1 MTDSSPPLSSWIGL
15 GAFNFFA
22 AAVQTGF
29 GPFLPVYLTR
39 AGWSQG
45 AVGLALSVGAIASVA
60 SQVPGGLLVDHVHRK
75 RLVCAASLGAVGLSA
90 LVLAF
95 WPGLVSVWGAEIL
108 YAFGVAVL
116 TPGIAALTL
125 TLCGHR
131 AFGERVGNNN
141 RYASLGNAA
150 AAALLGLVAYR
161 MSHRA
166 VFFLTA
172 AMTVPALASVLLIKP
187 DHIDPRRDHPALLEP
202 SERTAQPWHVFFEL
216 HMHTFAICV
225 ALFTLANAAML
236 PIALNAL
243 AARHAAAGLATTGSI
258 IALQVVVVLFA
269 PWIGRAA
276 ERWGRWPVLVAGFAA
291 LPLRGVLFATLPAAG
306 PLIAIELLDGV
317 SAAVMGI
324 MIPLIAADLTRKT
337 GFLNLAIGS
346 FGLASSL
353 GATFSTTLAGWIADR
368 FGLRIA
374 FLALAA
380 AGGLALLVVLLIMP
394 ETRAAEVSEDVRP
407 DVHAA

>member
-1 MTDSSPPLSSWIGL
+1 MADASPPLSSWIGL

-39 AGWSQG
+39 SGWSQG

-90 LVLAF
+90 LVVAF
-95 WPGLVSVWGAEIL
+95 WPGLAAVWGAEIL
-108 YAFGVAVL
+108 YGFGTAVMA
-116 TPGIAALTL
+116 PGIAALTL
-125 TLCGHR
+125 SLCGHR
-131 AFGERVGNNN
+131 AFGERVGNNA

-150 AAALLGLVAYR
+150 AAALLGLVAYQ
-161 MSHRA
+161 MSRRTM
-166 VFFLTA
+166 FFLTA
-172 AMTVPALASVLLIKP
+172 AMTAPALASLLLIGP
-187 DHIDPRRDHPALLEP
+187 GRIDARRDHPALLEP
-202 SERTAQPWHVFFEL
+202 RERTARPWHVFFEL
-216 HMHTFAICV
+216 HMHIFAVCV
-225 ALFTLANAAML
+225 TLFTLANAAML
-236 PIALNAL
+236 PIALNGL
-243 AARHAAAGLATTGSI
+243 TARHGKAGLAATGSI

-291 LPLRGVLFATLPAAG
+291 LPVRGLLFATLPGAG
-306 PLIAIELLDGV
+306 ALIGFELLDGV

-346 FGLASSL
+346 FGLAASL
-353 GATFSTTLAGWIADR
+353 GATFSTALAGLIVDR
-368 FGLRIA
+368 FGLRAA
-374 FLALAA
+374 FLVLAVAGCAALAI
-380 AGGLALLVVLLIMP
+380 VVAVMP
-394 ETRAAEVSEDVRP
+394 ETRPTRARAKVAA
-407 DVHAA
+407 